1 MVVLIDLGIGTYREL
16 VWEISLRSLSLS
28 ELTVLG
34 VTRLSTTQVVVVAL
48 NWLSTY
54 LVHVNWQ
61 QVNVVLLWLKV
72 MCRVPR

>member
-1 MVVLIDLGIGTYREL
+1 MVALIDLGIGTYREL